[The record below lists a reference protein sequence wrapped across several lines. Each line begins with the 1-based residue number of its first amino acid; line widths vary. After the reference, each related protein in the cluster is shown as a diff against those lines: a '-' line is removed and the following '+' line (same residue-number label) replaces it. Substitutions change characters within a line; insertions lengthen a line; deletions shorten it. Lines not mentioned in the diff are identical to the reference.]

1 MNARSIRFRLT
12 IWYAGLLTLL
22 LAMFGGVI
30 YFTLER
36 FLERNL
42 SDTLAKDAVE
52 RTEKPEFVI
61 GQPLDPTDSLHVIQH
76 VF

>member
-1 MNARSIRFRLT
+1 LG
-12 IWYAGLLTLL
+12 GLRQ
-22 LAMFGGVI
+22 F
-30 YFTLER
+30 
-36 FLERNL
+36 
-42 SDTLAKDAVE
+42 DTLAKHAVE